1 MSTGLSSIRRQFSQP
16 LKLLIAV
23 TALVLLIACANIANL
38 MLARATIRAREL
50 AIRQALG
57 ASRTRILRQLM
68 TESLVLAIAGG
79 AFGIVL
85 ASISSRILL
94 RMASDGPETIPLDLS
109 INGRLLLFNLAVTIA
124 TALIFGTI
132 PALRAT
138 RLQLTDTLKASRA
151 PNNSTSNN
159 RRKRS
164 SLPRF
169 RYRSSS

>member
-1 MSTGLSSIRRQFSQP
+1 
-16 LKLLIAV
+16 
-23 TALVLLIACANIANL
+23 
-38 MLARATIRAREL
+38 
-50 AIRQALG
+50 
-57 ASRTRILRQLM
+57 M